1 VSWRRRDEDPDFPMR
16 PESIVSIQNLRKCY
30 GETEAV
36 RGLSLEICRGEFFG
50 LLGPNGAGK
59 TTTFGM
65 LTGLIEP
72 TGGSITINGFDLL
85 LRPKELKARMG
96 LVPQGFAFY
105 PTLTARENAT
115 FFGRIYGLWGTS
127 LTERIN
133 VVLESVRL
141 RDRADQQVAT
151 FSNGMKRRL
160 NLALGLLH
168 EPQILIL
175 DEPTVGVDTQSRN
188 AILESLEA
196 LNQSGVTVLYTTH
209 YIEEAQRLCHRVA
222 ILDYGKLIALDTPA
236 ALIRGYGRSLI
247 RIGFHEAFDETFLR
261 ELECFGSV
269 RILDE
274 QRRGIHLETDR
285 TEEALKDL
293 LALRERRGILFKSI
307 DILEPNLETA
317 FIHLTGRSLRD

>member
-1 VSWRRRDEDPDFPMR
+1 MR
-16 PESIVSIQNLRKCY
+16 PESIVSIEALRKCY

-36 RGLSLEICRGEFFG
+36 KGLSLKIFRGEFFG

-72 TGGSITINGFDLL
+72 TEGRITIDGFDLL
-85 LRPKELKARMG
+85 LRPRKLKARIG
-96 LVPQGFAFY
+96 LVPQSFAFY
-105 PTLTARENAT
+105 PTLSARENAI
-115 FFGRIYGLWGTS
+115 FFGRIYGLRGRL
-127 LTERIN
+127 LTDRIS
-133 VVLESVRL
+133 VVLEMVELKERSE
-141 RDRADQQVAT
+141 QQVAT

-168 EPQILIL
+168 EPDILIL

-196 LNQSGVTVLYTTH
+196 LNRSGVTVLYTTH

-236 ALIRGYGRSLI
+236 ALIQGFGRYLI
-247 RIGFHEAFDETFLR
+247 HIEFQEAFDETLLGEMER
-261 ELECFGSV
+261 FGSV
-269 RILDE
+269 RVLDD
-274 QRRGIHLETDR
+274 QKRRIHLETDH

-293 LALRERRGILFKSI
+293 LVLRERRGILFKTL
-307 DILEPNLETA
+307 DIAEPNLETV
-317 FIHLTGRSLRD
+317 FVHLTGRSLRD